1 MVVCRH
7 CGTANQPGKI
17 KCSKCLRDLIDPS
30 MIGKI
35 PCVNHANREATT
47 SCNACASRLCDRCA
61 YLLSEIAFC
70 EGCAPEGA
78 ISHEHDEDYEAVPV
92 VHVGSEDAPRASM
105 GARALAF
112 LIDSVLTLAFAGVLA
127 VLLASFSGG
136 TLYMSTYVYLSN
148 VRQPMFWIFWLLLP
162 AATLTYHTLTVGMS
176 GQTVGKRVADI
187 IVLEED
193 GTIITTQQAL
203 SRAVAQ
209 HFSLL
214 FLGLGYLWA
223 LWDKNNETWHDKLSK
238 TVTYRYQDTT

>member
-17 KCSKCLRDLIDPS
+17 NCSKCRRILIDPE

-47 SCNACASRLCDRCA
+47 SCNSCSSRLCDRCA
-61 YLLSEIAFC
+61 YLLGELEFC

-78 ISHEHDEDYEAVPV
+78 ISREHDEDYEALPV
-92 VHVGSEDAPRASM
+92 VDVKSEDVPRAPLWS
-105 GARALAF
+105 RALAAVT
-112 LIDSVLTLAFAGVLA
+112 DGALTLAFAGVLA
-127 VLLASFSGG
+127 AALASLSGG
-136 TLYMSTYVYLSN
+136 VLYSNSYLYLT
-148 VRQPMFWIFWLLLP
+148 RTRYPAFWVFWLLLP
-162 AATLTYHTLTVGMS
+162 IAIVTYHTLAIGMS

-203 SRAVAQ
+203 GRA
-209 HFSLL
+209 FSQFLSVL
-214 FLGLGYLWA
+214 PLGLGYLWA
-223 LWDKNNETWHDKLSK
+223 LWDKNHETWHDKLSK